1 MITPGLELA
10 VTAPVLESAL
20 DAPLDIVAAPLDP
33 LLGMPRDGL
42 GPMQLRGRSR
52 VRSASPRSSRL
63 RSQAARTPPSTP
75 DPSASPTS
83 VLPSSPSAKGS
94 DQHSLLLPLAS
105 GGFSE
110 LVLSSGPA
118 SSSRAWRALE
128 LLSSGHLVRPRRA
141 RSCSPVRPPGF
152 EFSSDPRTPPFVSA
166 FTPDCTPSPRTVIT
180 KSPLPATHMEPL
192 FSRPQEPLLSPPMSS
207 PPLRPV
213 ARRKTLAGQDIIRSE
228 GFSLRRAGN
237 RLRAKRQAETFVCR
251 GLGIIKDGEVVTEA
265 ALQEFAHRF
274 EGQVSADVLLAMRA
288 LFRLGVPEDEDDD
301 EAILSL
307 GGAAALDL
315 DGITEDAAAVDA

>member
-1 MITPGLELA
+1 
-10 VTAPVLESAL
+10 
-20 DAPLDIVAAPLDP
+20 
-33 LLGMPRDGL
+33 
-42 GPMQLRGRSR
+42 
-52 VRSASPRSSRL
+52 
-63 RSQAARTPPSTP
+63 
-75 DPSASPTS
+75 
-83 VLPSSPSAKGS
+83 
-94 DQHSLLLPLAS
+94 
-105 GGFSE
+105 
-110 LVLSSGPA
+110 
-118 SSSRAWRALE
+118 
-128 LLSSGHLVRPRRA
+128 
-141 RSCSPVRPPGF
+141 
-152 EFSSDPRTPPFVSA
+152 
-166 FTPDCTPSPRTVIT
+166 
-180 KSPLPATHMEPL
+180 
-192 FSRPQEPLLSPPMSS
+192 
-207 PPLRPV
+207 V

-237 RLRAKRQAETFVCR
+237 RLRAKRRVVPVARQAETFVCR